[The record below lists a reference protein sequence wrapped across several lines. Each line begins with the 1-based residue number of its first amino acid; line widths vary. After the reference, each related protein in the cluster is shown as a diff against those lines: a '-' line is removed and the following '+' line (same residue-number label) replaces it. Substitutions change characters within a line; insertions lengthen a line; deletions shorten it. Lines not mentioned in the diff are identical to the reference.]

1 MFRSAIS
8 YTSQAAY
15 MEAVLAQIPPGI
27 GVLLTEH
34 THDRLFD
41 NDALRDDFLRRFP
54 QCILY
59 RDTKTNHPS
68 QYLVPLIDGVI
79 TTSSTVGLQALF
91 WQKPL
96 FVASTTSYLAPFAD
110 VCGNLAAIADF
121 FTAKK
126 KVWQDGAL
134 AWLMTRY
141 YTPDVYYDNPAWFAA
156 FLRRSVERHKHGM
169 DFSFYDPIDALPILQ
184 KNICQAR
191 PMKWGKKEMGQNRS
205 LVFKAFTKLIKRI
218 FSSTKWPCCITPLFK
233 KCSVGCRV
241 IAAPWG

>member
-1 MFRSAIS
+1 
-8 YTSQAAY
+8 
-15 MEAVLAQIPPGI
+15 
-27 GVLLTEH
+27 
-34 THDRLFD
+34 
-41 NDALRDDFLRRFP
+41 
-54 QCILY
+54 
-59 RDTKTNHPS
+59 
-68 QYLVPLIDGVI
+68 
-79 TTSSTVGLQALF
+79 VGLQALF

-110 VCGNLAAIADF
+110 VCGNVAAIADF
-121 FTAKK
+121 FVYRSHIKTSPLSLRAVQPARRLSEALAHSSCARSIGKK
-126 KVWQDGAL
+126 KTWQDGAL

-205 LVFKAFTKLIKRI
+205 LVVKAFTKLIKRI
-218 FSSTKWPCCITPLFK
+218 FSSTKCN
-233 KCSVGCRV
+233 RV
-241 IAAPWG
+241 